1 MTHIS
6 DVRAC
11 FDLCE
16 DEVDVARV
24 IRKIPAGFG
33 SFSADFFDDGTG
45 FTLVNVYEENGDYV
59 TDTEDYDFFVPED

>member
-1 MTHIS
+1 
-6 DVRAC
+6 
-11 FDLCE
+11 
-16 DEVDVARV
+16 VDVARV